1 MPISEAE
8 KKVLLER
15 LELARVA
22 KQKKAEEAKA
32 AKSMKK
38 APEPAP
44 APAPV
49 TAPPVV
55 IPAPAPA
62 PAPVPEERPPVS
74 EPIDIPEVPDLVTA
88 SRKPAKG
95 KKVVLPDSD
104 SDSDSEVA
112 MPKKKKKAVAKKDT
126 PFLKIKLYKE
136 PQDKQAFNNLL
147 QAVAG
152 EVEEEE
158 EEEVE
163 APPPPPPQKPYH
175 KGPHVFHRVG
185 ATPRGA
191 VSKSLTKEEIE
202 ATELRRLALQ
212 IFG

>member
-1 MPISEAE
+1 MPISDAE

-32 AKSMKK
+32 AKAVKAVK
-38 APEPAP
+38 PAPEPVPEPVAAP
-44 APAPV
+44 PTITPAPV
-49 TAPPVV
+49 
-55 IPAPAPA
+55 
-62 PAPVPEERPPVS
+62 PVPEERPPVS

-95 KKVVLPDSD
+95 KKVALPVSD
-104 SDSDSEVA
+104 SDSDSEVV
-112 MPKKKKKAVAKKDT
+112 MPKKKKGFAKKDT

-136 PQDKQAFNNLL
+136 PQDKVAFQNLL

-158 EEEVE
+158 EEVE
-163 APPPPPPQKPYH
+163 APAPPPPQKPYH